1 MLDPK
6 KREGYN
12 TGDRRFLEIVD
23 EFGWH
28 VMNVAP
34 RVDSKDKKEWFSY
47 STGLFRAFGHPEIL
61 LCGLDS
67 STAHRVIND
76 IGKEVKAGRT
86 FEIET
91 SYDGIF
97 ADGVRCQFQS
107 VNKGNYADYVGWA
120 MWFYEGSEFP
130 VWQCFWP
137 DRSGLYPWEKECD
150 PFVVEVQPQLYKFQG
165 TIM

>member
-6 KREGYN
+6 KRDGYN

-23 EFGWH
+23 EYGWH

-34 RVDSKDKKEWFSY
+34 RVDSIEKQEWFSY
-47 STGLFRAFGHPEIL
+47 STGLFRAFGHAEIL

-76 IGKEVKAGRT
+76 IGNAVKAGRK
-86 FEIET
+86 FELEADC
-91 SYDGIF
+91 SDVF
-97 ADGVRCQFQS
+97 ARGLRCQFRPLHGS
-107 VNKGNYADYVGWA
+107 NYADYVGWS
-120 MWFYEGSEFP
+120 MWFYEGNNFP

-137 DRSGLYPWEKECD
+137 DKAGLYPWQAGCSPD
-150 PFVVEVQPQLYKFQG
+150 VIEVQPLLFKPSAKLN
-165 TIM
+165 